1 MHEGKNFYQKKRR
14 QLPLGCSRFCNAVH
28 NQERIRIL
36 APHQVAR
43 LFLPILIAM
52 AFGLAKAHA
61 QPSAGVISVALS
73 TRGQQTALL
82 SSDGSV
88 WGLGVN
94 ANGSLG
100 DGTMLFRCGLLRM
113 QSTTV
118 NLNGTQEDLITHD
131 PTRQLEA
138 WRTRRSGLSLQN
150 VEICLKKQIPIP
162 VCSSK
167 NQLR

>member
-1 MHEGKNFYQKKRR
+1 MHEGKKFYHKKLESLSLR
-14 QLPLGCSRFCNAVH
+14 CSSFYAGVH
-28 NQERIRIL
+28 NNAGIRRLSAYQI
-36 APHQVAR
+36 AR